1 MLKILCRITYEVIG
15 KYLPGTYQPLVG
27 KLAKYVR
34 YALVKGF
41 VASIGSAVAIERT
54 ARISSSLRIGTNSG
68 IGTNAFIDAEV
79 TIGEY
84 VMMGPDV
91 AIYTHNHKHD
101 LNGIPFCL
109 QGYEERRPVVIGSN
123 VWIGTRCVI
132 LPGVHIGDNV
142 VVGAGSVVTKDV
154 PSGVVVAGSP
164 ARVVKKL

>member
-1 MLKILCRITYEVIG
+1 MLKILCRITYEAIG
-15 KYLPGTYQPLVG
+15 KYLPGTYRPLVG
-27 KLAKYVR
+27 KMAKHIR

-41 VASIGSAVAIERT
+41 VASIGPSVVIERN
-54 ARISSSLRIGTNSG
+54 AGISSSLRIGAYSG
-68 IGTNAFIDAEV
+68 VGTNAFIDAEV
-79 TIGEY
+79 TIGDY

-91 AIYTHNHKHD
+91 AIYTLNHKHE
-101 LNGIPFCL
+101 LNGSPFCF
-109 QGYEERRPVVIGSN
+109 QGYEERKPVVIGNN

-142 VVGAGSVVTKDV
+142 VVGAGSAVTKDV

>member
-1 MLKILCRITYEVIG
+1 MRKIFCRVFYEIAGKHLPNTY
-15 KYLPGTYQPLVG
+15 TPLVG
-27 KLAKYVR
+27 KAAKRIR
-34 YALVKGF
+34 YALARGF
-41 VASIGSAVAIERT
+41 VDSIGQGVVIEKN
-54 ARISSSLRIGTNSG
+54 AGIASSLSIGAYSG
-68 IGTNAFIDAEV
+68 IGINAFIDAEV

-91 AIYTHNHKHD
+91 TIYTHNHKHE

-142 VVGAGSVVTKDV
+142 VVGAGSVVTKDI
-154 PSGVVVAGSP
+154 PSNVVAAGNP
-164 ARVVKKL
+164 AKVVHKR